1 MKRRI
6 ALSPR
11 LLTCMMAGLLL
22 SVTTIAAQAASS
34 CIGLTGCERKICEKE
49 AELEKAKEYGDVSK
63 ILGLQNS
70 LVHIKDSCAQ
80 NPNLTSAEYQA
91 DLKELK
97 DEYKDDL
104 DDALDEYEDDL
115 AEAKAAEGKA
125 DKVARAKEKYE
136 QKVQKVTDEY
146 QRKLQ
151 VMQVVE

>member
-1 MKRRI
+1 MKKKI
-6 ALSPR
+6 TLSPR
-11 LLTCMMAGLLL
+11 ILTCMMAGLLL
-22 SVTTIAAQAASS
+22 SGTTIAAQSASS
-34 CIGLTGCERKICEKE
+34 CSVLTGCERKICEKE
-49 AELEKAKEYGDVSK
+49 FELEKAKEYGDVSK

-70 LVHIKDSCAQ
+70 LVHVKDSCAQ

-91 DLKELK
+91 DLKELRE
-97 DEYKDDL
+97 EYKEDL

-115 AEAKAAEGKA
+115 AEAKAEGKA

-151 VMQVVE
+151 LMQVVE